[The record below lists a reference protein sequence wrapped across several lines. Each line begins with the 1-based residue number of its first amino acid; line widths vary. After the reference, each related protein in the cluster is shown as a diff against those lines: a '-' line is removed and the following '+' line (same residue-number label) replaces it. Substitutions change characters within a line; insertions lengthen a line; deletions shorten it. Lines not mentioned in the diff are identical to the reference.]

1 MVQKGKTTTIYI
13 DPELRNNHERV
24 VQNKLNLRWGPRIVQ
39 LVQKDLAELSGQ
51 QDLAGEAVN
60 YEELQDQHRALVRRK
75 SELMKLLEKSSQF
88 DKLKQLADD
97 AGLKSDF
104 SNSSK
109 VIVLLL
115 GNDKLGD
122 ESKQLFIQLLEANK
136 ARKQIEKQMFEA
148 QTKKYLKLTP

>member
-75 SELMKLLEKSSQF
+75 SELMKLLEKNSQF

-122 ESKQLFIQLLEANK
+122 ESKQLFIQLLEANQ

-148 QTKKYLKLTP
+148 QTKKYLEAK